1 MAEVFQIGS
10 VRVMPG
16 ERNNGEVIV
25 TQRADGSN
33 ITIPVILVRGKT
45 DGAVLCVNGGIHG
58 DDFAGIEA
66 VMRLA
71 HELEPESL
79 CGTLV
84 AVPVVNYPA
93 YNEASRTNH
102 FDHLDLNRTFPGSPT
117 GTVTQQIAHVFLN
130 EIIIK
135 CSAMLDLHSGG
146 GYARVADMVIAQ
158 GGYEQLIWD
167 MALATGLE
175 VVWLGGPWKGT
186 GRISALEAGVQAITF
201 ESGGGLA
208 RNEGD
213 IVKHQ
218 NAAINV
224 MRYLKMLPGEPEIR
238 ASHRIITGGTTYAHR
253 GGFFTPLV
261 AGGDVIKAGQ
271 VVCRISEIFGNVVEE
286 LQAVADGIVC
296 EMREVPTIKP
306 GESACILGK
315 YVENQVDQ

>member
-1 MAEVFQIGS
+1 MIEAFQIGS
-10 VRVMPG
+10 ARVMPG
-16 ERNNGEVIV
+16 ERNIGEVIV
-25 TQRADGSN
+25 TQRTDGSN
-33 ITIPVILVRGKT
+33 ISIPVILLRGNK
-45 DGAVLCVNGGIHG
+45 DGPILCVNGGIHG
-58 DDFAGIEA
+58 DEFAGIEA

-79 CGTLV
+79 YGTLV

-102 FDHLDLNRTFPGSPT
+102 YDYLDLNRTFPGSPT

-130 EIIIK
+130 EIIVK
-135 CSAMLDLHSGG
+135 CTAMVDLHSGG

-158 GGYEQLIWD
+158 GGYEKQIWD

-186 GRISALEAGVQAITF
+186 GRISSLEAGVNAITF
-201 ESGGGLA
+201 ESGGGFS
-208 RNEGD
+208 RNESD
-213 IVKHQ
+213 IVKHL
-218 NAAINV
+218 NAAKSV
-224 MRYLKMLPGEPEIR
+224 MRYLRMLPGEPEIK

-253 GGFFTPLV
+253 GGFFIPLV
-261 AGGDVIKAGQ
+261 AGGDEIKAGQ
-271 VVCRISEIFGNVVEE
+271 IVCRISDLFGNVPEE
-286 LQAVADGIVC
+286 IKAAADGVVC

-315 YVENQVDQ
+315 YVEIQVNK